1 MGACHLSE
9 LVIDNICTV
18 PTSQL
23 WAYDADANAKKNN
36 KQHVKLSSVLNVC

>member
-9 LVIDNICTV
+9 LVILTTYALCQLVICGLV
-18 PTSQL
+18 MLMLMQ
-23 WAYDADANAKKNN
+23 KN